1 MDARFMRLAFSL
13 SADVLTDFDFCVTL
27 KLVKQ
32 YRLLRKHKR
41 LNSVKML
48 VFEVFTGLPMN
59 LMNAESF
66 EDLLQTVQL
75 AIHTCG
81 DKKIWA
87 MRKEG
92 LSLGLK
98 FLKQLAPAA
107 NVKTETLSPGN
118 KFKAGG
124 SEAPQDA
131 SMLRP
136 EDVADLG
143 EEIWAELEKA
153 KAHQF
158 FPAYLQE
165 LLSEVDEDYEFG
177 HEDGDPAADL
187 GRWLVWTMP

>member
-107 NVKTETLSPGN
+107 NVKTETLSPGQQIQGWW
-118 KFKAGG
+118 FG
-124 SEAPQDA
+124 STSGRIHATTRGCG
-131 SMLRP
+131 RP
-136 EDVADLG
+136 WRGDLG
-143 EEIWAELEKA
+143 GAGE
-153 KAHQF
+153 
-158 FPAYLQE
+158 
-165 LLSEVDEDYEFG
+165 G
-177 HEDGDPAADL
+177 
-187 GRWLVWTMP
+187 